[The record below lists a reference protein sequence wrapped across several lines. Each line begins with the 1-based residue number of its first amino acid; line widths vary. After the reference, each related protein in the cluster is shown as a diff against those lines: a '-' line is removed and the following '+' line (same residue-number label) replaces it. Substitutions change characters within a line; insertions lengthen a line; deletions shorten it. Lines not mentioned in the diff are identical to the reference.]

1 MAGAS
6 PDGVVGEGLVEIKC
20 PNTATHLDVVLAG
33 KPPTKYIYQMQWQ
46 MACTCK
52 DWCDFV
58 SYDPR
63 LPEHLQ
69 MLVVRVP
76 RDDQQILVLESE
88 VKAFLAELDDKVK
101 QLEKVK
107 L

>member
-1 MAGAS
+1 
-6 PDGVVGEGLVEIKC
+6 
-20 PNTATHLDVVLAG
+20 
-33 KPPTKYIYQMQWQ
+33 
-46 MACTCK
+46 
-52 DWCDFV
+52 V

-101 QLEKVK
+101 QLKKVK

>member
-1 MAGAS
+1 
-6 PDGVVGEGLVEIKC
+6 
-20 PNTATHLDVVLAG
+20 
-33 KPPTKYIYQMQWQ
+33 
-46 MACTCK
+46 MACTGK
-52 DWCDFV
+52 AWCDFV

-69 MLVVRVP
+69 MLVMRLP

>member
-1 MAGAS
+1 
-6 PDGVVGEGLVEIKC
+6 
-20 PNTATHLDVVLAG
+20 
-33 KPPTKYIYQMQWQ
+33 
-46 MACTCK
+46 MACTGK
-52 DWCDFV
+52 AWCDFV

-69 MLVVRVP
+69 MLVVRLP
-76 RDDQQILVLESE
+76 RDDQQILVLEGE